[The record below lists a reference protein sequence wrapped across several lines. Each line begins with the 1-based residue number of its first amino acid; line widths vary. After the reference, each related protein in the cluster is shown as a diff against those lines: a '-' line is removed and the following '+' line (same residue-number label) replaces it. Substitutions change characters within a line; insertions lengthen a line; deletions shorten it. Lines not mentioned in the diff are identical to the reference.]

1 MSDSEEERE
10 LDIAAGEDGDFADWE
25 EDEEESRPA
34 RCLFSET
41 THPSATAALQHA
53 ADAFG
58 FDLRALYRAHA
69 LDFYS
74 VIQCLNYARTRAALG
89 LEGAAAAAAASDGI
103 ARGEHRDEKYLV
115 SALEDDPLLFEWEAF
130 VGVGDD
136 ADAMEDDEE
145 VEKRAAPA
153 AAPGPVRGAKPGPK
167 TAAQVVDDDYFGSYS
182 FFDIHRTMLDDVAR
196 TAAYRT
202 ALERNPSLM
211 RDAAVVDIGCGT
223 GILSMFAARGGAKRV
238 VGVDGAAD
246 IAAVARANVAHNGV
260 SDVVS
265 VTQGKVEELL
275 AADGIPGGAGSFDV
289 LVSEWMGYA
298 LLYESMLD
306 TVIAARDKLLKPGGA
321 VLPDVATVHVAGFG
335 RLATSLPFW
344 DDVYGF
350 EMPDVQEK
358 LTREAVKSAMVQ
370 PVKGE
375 HVVTESATVRT
386 LDLSTMTVADTEF
399 SSEEVIL
406 RARRDGRRGDED
418 DDAVKAGAGEG
429 ATGLTQRS
437 VIVADDGAGPV
448 MCHGIVLWF
457 DTEFSA
463 RFCKEAPI
471 TLSTSP
477 HERQTHWA
485 QTMLHFPEPIALAP
499 DGARVEGAATGAVG
513 TVGNPA
519 AAVRVRVGM
528 AKCAEEIRARAL
540 DISLE
545 YVALDA
551 DGAEGARRAKIY
563 RM

>member
-1 MSDSEEERE
+1 M
-10 LDIAAGEDGDFADWE
+10 
-25 EDEEESRPA
+25 
-34 RCLFSET
+34 
-41 THPSATAALQHA
+41 
-53 ADAFG
+53 
-58 FDLRALYRAHA
+58 
-69 LDFYS
+69 
-74 VIQCLNYARTRAALG
+74 
-89 LEGAAAAAAASDGI
+89 
-103 ARGEHRDEKYLV
+103 
-115 SALEDDPLLFEWEAF
+115 
-130 VGVGDD
+130 
-136 ADAMEDDEE
+136 
-145 VEKRAAPA
+145 
-153 AAPGPVRGAKPGPK
+153 
-167 TAAQVVDDDYFGSYS
+167 
-182 FFDIHRTMLDDVAR
+182 
-196 TAAYRT
+196 
-202 ALERNPSLM
+202 
-211 RDAAVVDIGCGT
+211 
-223 GILSMFAARGGAKRV
+223 
-238 VGVDGAAD
+238 
-246 IAAVARANVAHNGV
+246 
-260 SDVVS
+260 
-265 VTQGKVEELL
+265 EELL
-275 AADGIPGGAGSFDV
+275 AEDGVPGGAGSFDV

-306 TVIAARDKLLKPGGA
+306 TVIAARDTLLKPGGA
-321 VLPDVATVHVAGFG
+321 VLPDVATVRVAGFG

-386 LDLSTMTVADTEF
+386 LDLATMTVADTEF
-399 SSEEVIL
+399 SSEEVTL
-406 RARRDGRRGDED
+406 RARRDGVRGDED

-437 VIVADDGAGPV
+437 VIVEDDGAGPV

-463 RFCKEAPI
+463 RFCKEAPV

-485 QTMLHFPEPIALAP
+485 QTMLHFPEPVALAP
-499 DGARVEGAATGAVG
+499 EGFARVEGATTGAMG

-519 AAVRVRVGM
+519 SAVRVRVGM

-545 YVALDA
+545 YVAVDA